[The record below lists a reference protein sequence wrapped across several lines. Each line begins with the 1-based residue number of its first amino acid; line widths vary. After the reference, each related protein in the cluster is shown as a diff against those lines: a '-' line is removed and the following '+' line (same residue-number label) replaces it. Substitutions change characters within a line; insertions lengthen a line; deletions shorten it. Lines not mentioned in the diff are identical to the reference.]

1 MTAVLLR
8 ANMDRRRNSR
18 VFAHLPV
25 RVWGMDAQGLPF
37 MQLAGVRNISHSG
50 ALIQGMRRRVL
61 PGEVLDVQMG
71 QEKAQFRVAW
81 VGERGTGEE
90 GEIGIESL
98 PSEPFI
104 WDMKVNLCHCSQFA
118 GSG

>member
-8 ANMDRRRNSR
+8 ANMDRRRNPR
-18 VFAHLPV
+18 VVAHLPV

-37 MQLAGVRNISHSG
+37 MELAGVRNISNSG

-61 PGEVLDVQMG
+61 PGEVLEVQLG

-81 VGERGTGEE
+81 VGIRGTRKE
-90 GEIGIESL
+90 GEIGVESL
-98 PSEPFI
+98 PFEPFI
-104 WDMKVNLCHCSQFA
+104 WDVNVNLCLCSQFA
-118 GSG
+118 GTG